1 MQYNVKT
8 PGEYLEKLDK
18 DWRKIKLEQVRKL
31 ITKQGPDLI
40 EGIEYKM
47 LSYGTREKTIFHLNA
62 QRAYVSLYIGT
73 IHKVEN
79 AHILLKDFDTGKGC
93 IRIKKS
99 VEIHE
104 TGLEEFI
111 RKTIELWE
119 EGGNTEC

>member
-8 PGEYLEKLDK
+8 PGEYFKELDS
-18 DWRKIKLEQVRKL
+18 DWRKKKLEQVRKI
-31 ITKQGPDLI
+31 ITKHGPDLA

-47 LSYGTREKTIFHLNA
+47 LSYGTHEKTIFHLNA
-62 QRAYVSLYIGT
+62 QQAYVSLYVGT
-73 IHKVEN
+73 INKIDN
-79 AHILLKDFDTGKGC
+79 ADTLLKGFDTGKGC
-93 IRIKKS
+93 IRIKKR

-119 EGGNTEC
+119 EGGNTKC